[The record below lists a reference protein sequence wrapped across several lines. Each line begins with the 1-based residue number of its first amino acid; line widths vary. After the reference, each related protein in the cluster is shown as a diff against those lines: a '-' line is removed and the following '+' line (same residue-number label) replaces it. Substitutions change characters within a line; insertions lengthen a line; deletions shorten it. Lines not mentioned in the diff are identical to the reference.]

1 MRRNKCLLRILG
13 GFLIMTLLLHWV
25 VPVCALPV
33 GVHHNHTNSGQK
45 IALTFD
51 DGPHPRYTNEILAVL
66 KQYNVRATF
75 FFVGENVI
83 YYPETAR
90 AVAKDGHEIGNHTYT
105 HVCPDKQHDNTAQL
119 RRELAQC
126 EQAIQRVTD
135 TSPKLFRPPQG
146 SWNDTLYA
154 LARERDYDIVLW
166 NIDTL
171 DWAHTPPHQISDH
184 VLSQIKPG
192 DIILMHDYHSNG
204 CTTVDALRYLIPKL
218 LEQGFHFVTVSELLG
233 SI

>member
-1 MRRNKCLLRILG
+1 MTPKKILS
-13 GFLIMTLLLHWV
+13 LLLIISILLQWSL
-25 VPVCALPV
+25 PVHALPV
-33 GVHHNHTNSGQK
+33 GVHHNHVNSGYK

-51 DGPHPRYTNEILAVL
+51 DGPHPRYTMEILELL
-66 KQYNVRATF
+66 KQYDIRATF

-83 YYPETAR
+83 YYPDTAR
-90 AVAKDGHEIGNHTYT
+90 AVAKAGHEIGNHTYT
-105 HVCPDKQHDNTAQL
+105 HICPDNQHDNSAQL
-119 RRELAQC
+119 RRELAEC
-126 EQAIQRVTD
+126 EDAIQRVTD

-171 DWAHTPPHQISDH
+171 DWAHTPPEQILEH
-184 VLSQIKPG
+184 VLTQIQPG

-204 CTTVDALRYLIPKL
+204 CTTVDALKSIIPTL
-218 LEQGFHFVTVSELLG
+218 MARGFHFVTVSELLG